1 MQPRL
6 MRSRTESIIAGVC
19 GGLGDYFGVDPVI
32 VRLIFVLLT
41 LTTGLGLLV
50 YPVLWLAM
58 PKMPPL
64 PSYPPYPPYPD
75 ETARLLSAEE
85 RTAAQSQ
92 ASPYVMQEARGR
104 AQQSAS
110 RTGLPPEA
118 YVFDPHTGQ
127 PIHREPPA
135 TGSTTMLDDSVLNQH
150 PLSQIGPGAG
160 PYARPP
166 RSRTRRW
173 GIVGVVL
180 LGIGILALADAFGIN
195 TDFVFPILL
204 IVGGIALLRRS

>member
-58 PKMPPL
+58 PKMPA
-64 PSYPPYPPYPD
+64 PPPFSPFPD

-85 RTAAQSQ
+85 QAARQ
-92 ASPYVMQEARGR
+92 AAPYVMQEARGR
-104 AQQSAS
+104 VQRSAAS
-110 RTGLPPEA
+110 RAAVPPEA

-127 PIHREPPA
+127 PLRGEPPA
-135 TGSTTMLDDSVLNQH
+135 TGSTTILDDSVLGQN
-150 PLSQIGPGAG
+150 PIAG
-160 PYARPP
+160 PYARSP
-166 RSRTRRW
+166 RSRARRW
-173 GIVGVVL
+173 GFVGVL
-180 LGIGILALADAFGIN
+180 LVGVGIMALADALGIN

-204 IVGGIALLRRS
+204 IVGGIALLRRG

>member
-58 PKMPPL
+58 PKMPVQP
-64 PSYPPYPPYPD
+64 PFPAYPPFPD

-85 RTAAQSQ
+85 QAARQ
-92 ASPYVMQEARGR
+92 ATPYVMQEARGR
-104 AQQSAS
+104 VQRSAAS
-110 RTGLPPEA
+110 RAAIPPEA
-118 YVFDPHTGQ
+118 YVFDPQTGQ
-127 PIHREPPA
+127 PLRGEPPA
-135 TGSTTMLDDSVLNQH
+135 TGSTTILDDSVLDQN
-150 PLSQIGPGAG
+150 PIAGAG
-160 PYARPP
+160 TGPAIRPP
-166 RSRTRRW
+166 RSRARRW
-173 GIVGVVL
+173 GFVGVVL
-180 LGIGILALADAFGIN
+180 VGIGIMALADALGIN